1 MPDGGYKV
9 KKMLIH
15 NNQYTLLVVTSSF
28 EEPEKI
34 LEILREAGFQII
46 TAYGFEEIV
55 HIAKVKQPDL
65 LILNVESHVD
75 QEYAIVRR
83 IKRNKDTRGIP
94 MLFVATI
101 TEQTY
106 IPDCLFYDNV
116 DFISKPFYAKELII
130 RIQHQLSLMEARKT
144 INLQNQKLQKTM
156 ESRDKLYSVIAH
168 DLRAPIGTIKMISAS
183 LENER
188 DQITDPKI
196 RKSFDMINETTEEAY
211 NLLENLLR
219 WSRNQNGKTRI
230 YPTTFD
236 LSKAIYH
243 VVALFTAIAASK
255 EIKMNNHSNTKVLVY
270 ADEDMIR
277 TVLRNLLSNAIKFS
291 FPGGQIDISLNEM
304 PDMVMVAVKDTGQG
318 IKKEF
323 QAKLLKGNEYISTYG
338 TQNEKGS
345 GLGLILCRDFVK
357 MNKGKLWFSSQE
369 NRGTTFYFTV
379 PRHPVL
385 PATSVSL

>member
-1 MPDGGYKV
+1 
-9 KKMLIH
+9 MLIH

-28 EEPEKI
+28 EEPGEI
-34 LEILREAGFQII
+34 LETLREAAFQVT
-46 TAYGFEEIV
+46 TARDFDEIV
-55 HIAKVKQPDL
+55 HAAKLKQPDL
-65 LILNVESHVD
+65 LILNVKPSEE
-75 QEYAIVRR
+75 QEEYAIIRR
-83 IKRNKDTRGIP
+83 MKRHKDTRGIS
-94 MLFVATI
+94 MLFIAAI

-116 DFISKPFYAKELII
+116 DFISKPFRPKELVI
-130 RIQHQLSLMEARKT
+130 RIQHQLSLMEAKKT
-144 INLQNQKLQKTM
+144 ICLQNQKLQKTM

-168 DLRAPIGTIKMISAS
+168 DLRAPIGTIKMIAAS

-188 DQITDPKI
+188 NQMTDPHI
-196 RKSFDMINETTEEAY
+196 LKSFDMIHETTEEAY

-243 VVALFTAIAASK
+243 VLALFTTIADSK
-255 EIKMNNHSNTKVLVY
+255 GISVNNHSKANVTVY

-291 FPGGQIDISLNEM
+291 FPGGQIDVGLSEM
-304 PDMVMVAVKDTGQG
+304 PDMVMVSVKDNGQG
-318 IKKEF
+318 IKKEL
-323 QAKLLKGNEYISTYG
+323 QSKLLKGNEYISTYG
-338 TQNEKGS
+338 THNEKGS

-369 NRGTTFYFTV
+369 NKGTTFYFTV
-379 PRHPVL
+379 PRHPML
-385 PATSVSL
+385 PATSERR

>member
-1 MPDGGYKV
+1 
-9 KKMLIH
+9 MLIH

-28 EEPEKI
+28 EEPGEI
-34 LEILREAGFQII
+34 LETLWEAAFQVT
-46 TAYGFEEIV
+46 TARDFDEIV
-55 HIAKVKQPDL
+55 HAAKLKQPDL
-65 LILNVESHVD
+65 LILNVKPSEE
-75 QEYAIVRR
+75 QEEYAIIRR
-83 IKRNKDTRGIP
+83 MKRHKDTRGIS
-94 MLFVATI
+94 MLFIAAI

-116 DFISKPFYAKELII
+116 DFISKPFRPKELVI
-130 RIQHQLSLMEARKT
+130 RIQHQLSLMEAKKT
-144 INLQNQKLQKTM
+144 ICLQNQKLQKTM
-156 ESRDKLYSVIAH
+156 ELRDKLYSVIAH
-168 DLRAPIGTIKMISAS
+168 DLRAPIGTIKMIAAS

-188 DQITDPKI
+188 NQMTDPHI
-196 RKSFDMINETTEEAY
+196 LKSFDMIHETTEEAY

-243 VVALFTAIAASK
+243 VLALFTAIADSK
-255 EIKMNNHSNTKVLVY
+255 GISVNNHSKANVTVY

-291 FPGGQIDISLNEM
+291 FPGGQIDVGLSEM
-304 PDMVMVAVKDTGQG
+304 PDMVMVSVKDNGQG
-318 IKKEF
+318 IKKEL
-323 QAKLLKGNEYISTYG
+323 QSKLLKGNEYISTYG
-338 TQNEKGS
+338 THNEKGS

-369 NRGTTFYFTV
+369 NKGTTFYFTV
-379 PRHPVL
+379 PRHPMF
-385 PATSVSL
+385 PATSERR

>member
-1 MPDGGYKV
+1 
-9 KKMLIH
+9 MLIH

-28 EEPEKI
+28 EEPGEI
-34 LEILREAGFQII
+34 LETLQEAAFQVT
-46 TAYGFEEIV
+46 TARDFDEIV
-55 HIAKVKQPDL
+55 HAAKLKQPDL
-65 LILNVESHVD
+65 LILNVKPSEE
-75 QEYAIVRR
+75 QEEYAIIRR
-83 IKRNKDTRGIP
+83 MKRHKDTRGIS
-94 MLFVATI
+94 MLFIAAI

-116 DFISKPFYAKELII
+116 DFISKPFRPKELVI
-130 RIQHQLSLMEARKT
+130 RIQHQLSLMEAKKT
-144 INLQNQKLQKTM
+144 ICLQNQKLQKTM
-156 ESRDKLYSVIAH
+156 ESRDKRYSVIAH
-168 DLRAPIGTIKMISAS
+168 DLRAPIGTIKMIAAS

-188 DQITDPKI
+188 NQMTDPHI
-196 RKSFDMINETTEEAY
+196 LKSFDMIHETTEEAY

-243 VVALFTAIAASK
+243 VLALFTAIADSK
-255 EIKMNNHSNTKVLVY
+255 GISVNNHSKANVTVY

-291 FPGGQIDISLNEM
+291 FPGGQIDVGLSEM
-304 PDMVMVAVKDTGQG
+304 PDMVMVSVKDNGQG
-318 IKKEF
+318 IKKEL
-323 QAKLLKGNEYISTYG
+323 QSKLLKGNEYISTYG
-338 TQNEKGS
+338 THNEKGS

-369 NRGTTFYFTV
+369 NKGTTFYFTV
-379 PRHPVL
+379 PRHPML
-385 PATSVSL
+385 PATSERR

>member
-1 MPDGGYKV
+1 
-9 KKMLIH
+9 MLIH

-28 EEPEKI
+28 EEPGEI
-34 LEILREAGFQII
+34 LETLRKAAFQVT
-46 TAYGFEEIV
+46 TARDFDEIV
-55 HIAKVKQPDL
+55 HAAKLKQPDL
-65 LILNVESHVD
+65 LILNVKPSEE
-75 QEYAIVRR
+75 QEEYAIIRR
-83 IKRNKDTRGIP
+83 MKRHKDTRGIS
-94 MLFVATI
+94 MLFIAAI

-116 DFISKPFYAKELII
+116 DFISKPFRPKELVI
-130 RIQHQLSLMEARKT
+130 RIQHQLSLMEAKKT
-144 INLQNQKLQKTM
+144 ICLQNQKLQKTM

-168 DLRAPIGTIKMISAS
+168 DLRAPIGTIKMIAAS

-188 DQITDPKI
+188 NQMTDPHI
-196 RKSFDMINETTEEAY
+196 LKSFDMIHETTEEAY

-243 VVALFTAIAASK
+243 VLALFTAIADSK
-255 EIKMNNHSNTKVLVY
+255 GISVNNHSKANVTVY

-291 FPGGQIDISLNEM
+291 FPGGQIDVGLSEM
-304 PDMVMVAVKDTGQG
+304 PDMVMVSVKDNGQG
-318 IKKEF
+318 IKKEL
-323 QAKLLKGNEYISTYG
+323 QSKLLKGNEYISTYG
-338 TQNEKGS
+338 THNEKGS

-369 NRGTTFYFTV
+369 NKGTTFYFTV
-379 PRHPVL
+379 PRHPML
-385 PATSVSL
+385 PATSERR

>member
-1 MPDGGYKV
+1 
-9 KKMLIH
+9 MLIH

-28 EEPEKI
+28 EEPGEI
-34 LEILREAGFQII
+34 LETLREAAFQVTTARDFDEII
-46 TAYGFEEIV
+46 HAV
-55 HIAKVKQPDL
+55 KLKQPDL
-65 LILNVESHVD
+65 LILNVKPSEE
-75 QEYAIVRR
+75 QEEYAIIRR
-83 IKRNKDTRGIP
+83 MKRHKNTRGIS
-94 MLFVATI
+94 MLFIAVI

-116 DFISKPFYAKELII
+116 DFISKPFRPKELVI
-130 RIQHQLSLMEARKT
+130 RIQHQLSLMEAKKT
-144 INLQNQKLQKTM
+144 ICLQNQKLQKTM

-168 DLRAPIGTIKMISAS
+168 DLRAPIGTIKMIAAS

-188 DQITDPKI
+188 NQMTDPHI
-196 RKSFDMINETTEEAY
+196 LKSFDMIHETTEEAY

-243 VVALFTAIAASK
+243 VLALFTAIADSK
-255 EIKMNNHSNTKVLVY
+255 GISVNNHSKANVTVY

-291 FPGGQIDISLNEM
+291 FPGGQIDVGLSEM
-304 PDMVMVAVKDTGQG
+304 PDMVMVSVKDNGQG
-318 IKKEF
+318 IKKELQSKF
-323 QAKLLKGNEYISTYG
+323 LKGNEYISTYG
-338 TQNEKGS
+338 THNEKGS

-379 PRHPVL
+379 PRHPML
-385 PATSVSL
+385 PATSERR

>member
-1 MPDGGYKV
+1 
-9 KKMLIH
+9 MLIH
-15 NNQYTLLVVTSSF
+15 NNHYTLLVVTSSF
-28 EEPEKI
+28 EEPGEI
-34 LEILREAGFQII
+34 LETLREAAFQVT
-46 TAYGFEEIV
+46 TARDFDEIV
-55 HIAKVKQPDL
+55 HAAKLKQPDL
-65 LILNVESHVD
+65 LILNVKPSEE
-75 QEYAIVRR
+75 QEEYAIIRR
-83 IKRNKDTRGIP
+83 MKRHKDTRGIS
-94 MLFVATI
+94 MLFIAAI

-116 DFISKPFYAKELII
+116 DFISKPFRPKELVI
-130 RIQHQLSLMEARKT
+130 RIQHQLSLMEAKKT
-144 INLQNQKLQKTM
+144 ICLQNQKLQKTM

-168 DLRAPIGTIKMISAS
+168 DLRAPIGTIKMIAAS

-188 DQITDPKI
+188 NQMTDPHI
-196 RKSFDMINETTEEAY
+196 LKSFDMIHETTEEAY

-243 VVALFTAIAASK
+243 VLALFTAIADSK
-255 EIKMNNHSNTKVLVY
+255 GISVNNHSKANVTVY

-291 FPGGQIDISLNEM
+291 FPGGQIDVGLSEM
-304 PDMVMVAVKDTGQG
+304 PDMVMVSVKDNGQG
-318 IKKEF
+318 IKKEL
-323 QAKLLKGNEYISTYG
+323 QSKLLKGNEYISTYG
-338 TQNEKGS
+338 THNEKGS

-369 NRGTTFYFTV
+369 NKGTTFYFTV
-379 PRHPVL
+379 PRHPML
-385 PATSVSL
+385 PATSERR

>member
-1 MPDGGYKV
+1 
-9 KKMLIH
+9 MLIH

-28 EEPEKI
+28 EEPGEI
-34 LEILREAGFQII
+34 LETLREAAFQVTTARDFDEII
-46 TAYGFEEIV
+46 HAV
-55 HIAKVKQPDL
+55 KLKQPDL
-65 LILNVESHVD
+65 LILNVKPSEE
-75 QEYAIVRR
+75 QKEYAIIRR
-83 IKRNKDTRGIP
+83 MKRHKNTRGIS
-94 MLFVATI
+94 MLFIAAI

-116 DFISKPFYAKELII
+116 DFISKPFRPKELVI
-130 RIQHQLSLMEARKT
+130 RIQHQLSLMEAKKT
-144 INLQNQKLQKTM
+144 ICLQNQKLQKTM

-168 DLRAPIGTIKMISAS
+168 DLRAPIGTIKMIAAS

-188 DQITDPKI
+188 NQMTDPHI
-196 RKSFDMINETTEEAY
+196 LKSFDMIHETTEEAY

-243 VVALFTAIAASK
+243 VLALFTAIADSK
-255 EIKMNNHSNTKVLVY
+255 GISVNNHSKANVTVY

-291 FPGGQIDISLNEM
+291 FPGGQIDVGLSEM
-304 PDMVMVAVKDTGQG
+304 PDMVMVSVKDNGQG
-318 IKKEF
+318 IKKEL
-323 QAKLLKGNEYISTYG
+323 QSKLLKGNEYISTYG
-338 TQNEKGS
+338 THNEKGS

-379 PRHPVL
+379 PRHPML
-385 PATSVSL
+385 PATSERR

>member
-1 MPDGGYKV
+1 
-9 KKMLIH
+9 MLIH
-15 NNQYTLLVVTSSF
+15 NNQYILLVVTSSF
-28 EEPEKI
+28 EEPGEI
-34 LEILREAGFQII
+34 LETLREAAFQVT
-46 TAYGFEEIV
+46 TARDFDEIV
-55 HIAKVKQPDL
+55 HAAKLKQPDL
-65 LILNVESHVD
+65 LILNVKPSEE
-75 QEYAIVRR
+75 QEEYAIIRR
-83 IKRNKDTRGIP
+83 MKRHKDTRGIS
-94 MLFVATI
+94 MLFIAAI

-116 DFISKPFYAKELII
+116 DFISKPFRPKELVI
-130 RIQHQLSLMEARKT
+130 RIQHQLSLMEAKKT
-144 INLQNQKLQKTM
+144 ICLQNQKLQKTM

-168 DLRAPIGTIKMISAS
+168 DLRAPIGTIKMIAAS

-188 DQITDPKI
+188 NQMTDPHI
-196 RKSFDMINETTEEAY
+196 LKSFDMIHETTEEAY

-243 VVALFTAIAASK
+243 VLALFTAIADSK
-255 EIKMNNHSNTKVLVY
+255 GISVNNHSKANVTVY

-291 FPGGQIDISLNEM
+291 FPGGQIDVGLSEM
-304 PDMVMVAVKDTGQG
+304 PDMVMVSVKDNGQG
-318 IKKEF
+318 IKKEL
-323 QAKLLKGNEYISTYG
+323 QSKLLKGNEYISTYG
-338 TQNEKGS
+338 THNEKGS

-369 NRGTTFYFTV
+369 NKGTTFYFTV
-379 PRHPVL
+379 PRHPML
-385 PATSVSL
+385 PATSERR

>member
-1 MPDGGYKV
+1 
-9 KKMLIH
+9 MLIH

-28 EEPEKI
+28 EEPGEI
-34 LEILREAGFQII
+34 LETLREAAFQVTTARDFDEII
-46 TAYGFEEIV
+46 HAV
-55 HIAKVKQPDL
+55 KLKQPDL
-65 LILNVESHVD
+65 LILNVKPSEE
-75 QEYAIVRR
+75 QKEYAIIRQM
-83 IKRNKDTRGIP
+83 KRHKNTRGIS
-94 MLFVATI
+94 MLFIAAI

-116 DFISKPFYAKELII
+116 DFISKPFRPKELVI
-130 RIQHQLSLMEARKT
+130 RIQHQLSLMEAKKT
-144 INLQNQKLQKTM
+144 ICLQNQKLQKTM

-168 DLRAPIGTIKMISAS
+168 DLRAPIGTIKMIAAS

-188 DQITDPKI
+188 NQMTDPHI
-196 RKSFDMINETTEEAY
+196 LKSFDMIHETTEEAY

-243 VVALFTAIAASK
+243 VLALFTAIADSK
-255 EIKMNNHSNTKVLVY
+255 GISVNNHSKANVTVY

-291 FPGGQIDISLNEM
+291 FPGGQIDVGLSEM
-304 PDMVMVAVKDTGQG
+304 PDMVMVSVKDNGQG
-318 IKKEF
+318 IKKEL
-323 QAKLLKGNEYISTYG
+323 QSKLLKGNEYISTYG
-338 TQNEKGS
+338 THNEKGS

-379 PRHPVL
+379 PRHPML
-385 PATSVSL
+385 PATSERR

>member
-1 MPDGGYKV
+1 
-9 KKMLIH
+9 MLIH

-28 EEPEKI
+28 EEPGEI
-34 LEILREAGFQII
+34 LETLREAAFQVT
-46 TAYGFEEIV
+46 TARDFDEIV
-55 HIAKVKQPDL
+55 HAAKLKQPDL
-65 LILNVESHVD
+65 LILNVKPSEE
-75 QEYAIVRR
+75 QEEYAIIRR
-83 IKRNKDTRGIP
+83 MKRHKDTRGIS
-94 MLFVATI
+94 MLFIAAI

-116 DFISKPFYAKELII
+116 DFISKPFRPKELVI
-130 RIQHQLSLMEARKT
+130 RIQHQLSLMEAKKT
-144 INLQNQKLQKTM
+144 ICLQNQKLQKTM

-168 DLRAPIGTIKMISAS
+168 DLRAPIGTIKMIAAS

-188 DQITDPKI
+188 NQMTDPHI
-196 RKSFDMINETTEEAY
+196 LKSFDMIHETTEEAY

-243 VVALFTAIAASK
+243 VLALFTAIADSK
-255 EIKMNNHSNTKVLVY
+255 GISVNNHSKANVTVY

-291 FPGGQIDISLNEM
+291 FPGGQIDVGLSEM
-304 PDMVMVAVKDTGQG
+304 PDMVMVSVKDNGQG
-318 IKKEF
+318 IKKEL
-323 QAKLLKGNEYISTYG
+323 QSKLLKGNEYISTYG
-338 TQNEKGS
+338 THNEKGS

-369 NRGTTFYFTV
+369 NKGTTFYFIV
-379 PRHPVL
+379 PRHPML
-385 PATSVSL
+385 PATSERR

>member
-1 MPDGGYKV
+1 
-9 KKMLIH
+9 MLIH

-28 EEPEKI
+28 EEPGEI
-34 LEILREAGFQII
+34 LETLQEAAFQVT
-46 TAYGFEEIV
+46 TARDFDEIV
-55 HIAKVKQPDL
+55 HAAKLKQPDL
-65 LILNVESHVD
+65 LILNVKPSEE
-75 QEYAIVRR
+75 QEEYAIIRR
-83 IKRNKDTRGIP
+83 MKRHKDTRGIS
-94 MLFVATI
+94 MLFIAAI

-116 DFISKPFYAKELII
+116 DFISKPFRPKELVI
-130 RIQHQLSLMEARKT
+130 RIQHQLSLMEAKKT
-144 INLQNQKLQKTM
+144 ICLQNQKLQKTM

-168 DLRAPIGTIKMISAS
+168 DLRAPIGTIKMIAAS

-188 DQITDPKI
+188 NQMTDPHI
-196 RKSFDMINETTEEAY
+196 LKSFDMIHETTEEAY

-243 VVALFTAIAASK
+243 VLALFTAIADSK
-255 EIKMNNHSNTKVLVY
+255 GISVNNHSKANVTVY

-291 FPGGQIDISLNEM
+291 FPGGQIDVGLSEM
-304 PDMVMVAVKDTGQG
+304 PDMVMVSVKDNGQG
-318 IKKEF
+318 IKKEL
-323 QAKLLKGNEYISTYG
+323 QSKLLKGNEYISTYG
-338 TQNEKGS
+338 THNEKGS

-369 NRGTTFYFTV
+369 NKGTTFYFTV
-379 PRHPVL
+379 PRHPML
-385 PATSVSL
+385 PATSERR

>member
-1 MPDGGYKV
+1 
-9 KKMLIH
+9 MLIH

-28 EEPEKI
+28 EEPGEI
-34 LEILREAGFQII
+34 LETLREAAFQVT
-46 TAYGFEEIV
+46 TARNFDEIV
-55 HIAKVKQPDL
+55 HAAKLKQPDL
-65 LILNVESHVD
+65 LILNVKPSEE
-75 QEYAIVRR
+75 QEEYAIIRR
-83 IKRNKDTRGIP
+83 MKRHKDTRGIS
-94 MLFVATI
+94 MLFIAAI

-116 DFISKPFYAKELII
+116 DFISKPFRPKELVI
-130 RIQHQLSLMEARKT
+130 RIQHQLSLMEAKKT
-144 INLQNQKLQKTM
+144 ICLQNQKLQKTM

-168 DLRAPIGTIKMISAS
+168 DLRAPIGTIKMIAAS

-188 DQITDPKI
+188 NQMTDPHI
-196 RKSFDMINETTEEAY
+196 LKSFDMIHETTEEAY

-243 VVALFTAIAASK
+243 VLALFTAIADSK
-255 EIKMNNHSNTKVLVY
+255 GISVNNHSKVNVTVY

-291 FPGGQIDISLNEM
+291 FPGGQIDVGLSEM
-304 PDMVMVAVKDTGQG
+304 PDMVMVSVKDNGQG
-318 IKKEF
+318 IKKEL
-323 QAKLLKGNEYISTYG
+323 QSKLLKGNEYISTYG
-338 TQNEKGS
+338 THNEKGS

-369 NRGTTFYFTV
+369 NKGTTFYFTV
-379 PRHPVL
+379 PRHPML
-385 PATSVSL
+385 PATSERR

>member
-1 MPDGGYKV
+1 
-9 KKMLIH
+9 MLIH

-28 EEPEKI
+28 EEPGEI
-34 LEILREAGFQII
+34 LETLREAAFQVT
-46 TAYGFEEIV
+46 TARDFDEIV
-55 HIAKVKQPDL
+55 HAAKLKQPDL
-65 LILNVESHVD
+65 LILNVKPSEE
-75 QEYAIVRR
+75 QEEYAIIRR
-83 IKRNKDTRGIP
+83 MKRHKDTRGIS
-94 MLFVATI
+94 MLFIAAI

-116 DFISKPFYAKELII
+116 DFISKPFRPKELVI
-130 RIQHQLSLMEARKT
+130 RIQHQLSLMEAKKT
-144 INLQNQKLQKTM
+144 ICLQNQKLQKTM

-168 DLRAPIGTIKMISAS
+168 DLRAPIGTIKMIAAS

-188 DQITDPKI
+188 NQMTDPHI
-196 RKSFDMINETTEEAY
+196 LKSFDMIHETTEEAY

-243 VVALFTAIAASK
+243 VLALFTAIADSK
-255 EIKMNNHSNTKVLVY
+255 GISVNNHSKANVTVY

-291 FPGGQIDISLNEM
+291 FSGGQIDVGLSEM
-304 PDMVMVAVKDTGQG
+304 PDMVMVSVKDNGQG
-318 IKKEF
+318 IKKEL
-323 QAKLLKGNEYISTYG
+323 QSKLLKGNEYISTYG
-338 TQNEKGS
+338 THNEKGS

-369 NRGTTFYFTV
+369 NKGTTFYFTV
-379 PRHPVL
+379 PRHPML
-385 PATSVSL
+385 PATSERR

>member
-1 MPDGGYKV
+1 
-9 KKMLIH
+9 MLIH

-28 EEPEKI
+28 EEPGEI
-34 LEILREAGFQII
+34 LETLREAAFQVT
-46 TAYGFEEIV
+46 TARDFDEIV
-55 HIAKVKQPDL
+55 HAAKLKQPDL
-65 LILNVESHVD
+65 LILNVKPSEE
-75 QEYAIVRR
+75 QEEYAIIRR
-83 IKRNKDTRGIP
+83 MKRHKDTRGIS
-94 MLFVATI
+94 MLFIAAI

-116 DFISKPFYAKELII
+116 DFISKPFRPKELVI
-130 RIQHQLSLMEARKT
+130 RIQHQLSLMEAKKT
-144 INLQNQKLQKTM
+144 ICLQNQKLQKTM

-168 DLRAPIGTIKMISAS
+168 DLRAPIGTIKMIAAS

-188 DQITDPKI
+188 NQMTDPHI
-196 RKSFDMINETTEEAY
+196 LKSFDMIHETTEEAY

-243 VVALFTAIAASK
+243 VLALFTAIADSK
-255 EIKMNNHSNTKVLVY
+255 GISVNNHSKANITVY

-291 FPGGQIDISLNEM
+291 FPGGQIDVGLSEM
-304 PDMVMVAVKDTGQG
+304 PDMVMVSVKDNGQG
-318 IKKEF
+318 IKKEL
-323 QAKLLKGNEYISTYG
+323 QSKLLKGNEYISTYG
-338 TQNEKGS
+338 THNEKGS

-369 NRGTTFYFTV
+369 NKGTTFYFTV
-379 PRHPVL
+379 PRHPML
-385 PATSVSL
+385 PATSERR

>member
-1 MPDGGYKV
+1 
-9 KKMLIH
+9 MLIH

-28 EEPEKI
+28 EEPGEI
-34 LEILREAGFQII
+34 LETLREAAFQVI
-46 TAYGFEEIV
+46 TARDFDEIV
-55 HIAKVKQPDL
+55 HAAKLKQPDL
-65 LILNVESHVD
+65 LILNVKPSEE
-75 QEYAIVRR
+75 QEEYAIIRR
-83 IKRNKDTRGIP
+83 MKRHKDTRGIS
-94 MLFVATI
+94 MLFIAAI

-116 DFISKPFYAKELII
+116 DFISKPFRPKELVI
-130 RIQHQLSLMEARKT
+130 RIQHQLSLMEAKKT
-144 INLQNQKLQKTM
+144 ICLQNRKLQKTM

-168 DLRAPIGTIKMISAS
+168 DLRAPIGTIKMIAAS

-188 DQITDPKI
+188 NQMIDPHI
-196 RKSFDMINETTEEAY
+196 LKSFDMIHETTEEAY

-243 VVALFTAIAASK
+243 VLALFTAIADSK
-255 EIKMNNHSNTKVLVY
+255 GIKVNNHSKTNVTVY

-291 FPGGQIDISLNEM
+291 FPGGQIDVGLSEM
-304 PDMVMVAVKDTGQG
+304 PDMVMVSVKDNGQG
-318 IKKEF
+318 IKKEL
-323 QAKLLKGNEYISTYG
+323 QSKLLKGNEYISTYG
-338 TQNEKGS
+338 THNEKGS

-369 NRGTTFYFTV
+369 NKGTTFYFTV
-379 PRHPVL
+379 PRHPML
-385 PATSVSL
+385 PATSERR

>member
-1 MPDGGYKV
+1 
-9 KKMLIH
+9 MLIH

-28 EEPEKI
+28 EEPGEI
-34 LEILREAGFQII
+34 LEILREAAFQVT
-46 TAYGFEEIV
+46 TARDFDEIV
-55 HIAKVKQPDL
+55 HAVKLKQPDL
-65 LILNVESHVD
+65 LILNVKPSKE
-75 QEYAIVRR
+75 QEEYAIIRR
-83 IKRNKDTRGIP
+83 MKRHKDTRGIS
-94 MLFVATI
+94 MLFIAAI

-116 DFISKPFYAKELII
+116 DFISKPFRPKELVI
-130 RIQHQLSLMEARKT
+130 RIQHQLSLMEAKKT
-144 INLQNQKLQKTM
+144 ICLQNQKLQKTM

-168 DLRAPIGTIKMISAS
+168 DLRAPIGTIKMIAAS

-188 DQITDPKI
+188 NQMTDPHI
-196 RKSFDMINETTEEAY
+196 LKSFDMIHETTEEAY

-243 VVALFTAIAASK
+243 VLALFTAIADSK
-255 EIKMNNHSNTKVLVY
+255 GISVNNHSKANVMVY

-291 FPGGQIDISLNEM
+291 FPGGQIDVGLSEM
-304 PDMVMVAVKDTGQG
+304 PDMVMVSVKDNGQG
-318 IKKEF
+318 IKKEL
-323 QAKLLKGNEYISTYG
+323 QSKLLKGNEYISTYG
-338 TQNEKGS
+338 THNEKGS

-379 PRHPVL
+379 PRHPIL
-385 PATSVSL
+385 PATSERR

>member
-1 MPDGGYKV
+1 
-9 KKMLIH
+9 MLIH

-28 EEPEKI
+28 EEPGEI
-34 LEILREAGFQII
+34 LETLREAAFQVT
-46 TAYGFEEIV
+46 TARDFDEIV
-55 HIAKVKQPDL
+55 HAAKLKQPDL
-65 LILNVESHVD
+65 LILNVKPSEE
-75 QEYAIVRR
+75 QEEYAIIRR
-83 IKRNKDTRGIP
+83 MKRHKDTRGIS
-94 MLFVATI
+94 MLFIAAI

-116 DFISKPFYAKELII
+116 DFISKPFRPKELVI
-130 RIQHQLSLMEARKT
+130 RIQHQLSLMEAKKT
-144 INLQNQKLQKTM
+144 ICLQNQKLQKTM

-168 DLRAPIGTIKMISAS
+168 DLRAPIGTIKMIAAS

-188 DQITDPKI
+188 NQMTDPHI
-196 RKSFDMINETTEEAY
+196 LKSFDMIHETTEEAY

-230 YPTTFD
+230 YPITFD

-243 VVALFTAIAASK
+243 VLALFTAIADSK
-255 EIKMNNHSNTKVLVY
+255 GISVNNHSKANVTVY

-291 FPGGQIDISLNEM
+291 FPGGQIDVGLSEM
-304 PDMVMVAVKDTGQG
+304 PDMVMVSVKDNGQG
-318 IKKEF
+318 IKKEL
-323 QAKLLKGNEYISTYG
+323 QSKLLKGNEYISTYG
-338 TQNEKGS
+338 THNEKGS

-369 NRGTTFYFTV
+369 NKGTTFYFTV
-379 PRHPVL
+379 PRHPML
-385 PATSVSL
+385 PATSERR